1 MNRTVLTVSEN
12 FSGIKLIVATV
23 GGFIANALGGIDT
36 LLTTL
41 ITLMV
46 LDYVTGVIR
55 AIYKKELSSSEGFK
69 GIIKKVFILLTVSLS
84 VSLGNVLPNGIPL
97 REITVLFFIAN
108 EGVSILENAA
118 GIIPLPGKLSSV
130 LALIEKK
137 SEDLAGED
145 EEIETNDTSPK
156 EK

>member
-1 MNRTVLTVSEN
+1 MNRVVAAVSEN
-12 FSGIKLIVATV
+12 ISAIKIIVATV
-23 GGFIANALGGIDT
+23 GGFIANAFGGIDT

-41 ITLMV
+41 ITLII

-69 GIIKKVFILLTVSLS
+69 GIIKKVFILITVALS
-84 VSLGNVLPNGIPL
+84 VSLGNVLPEGIPL

-118 GIIPLPGKLSSV
+118 GIIPLPKKLSSV
-130 LALIEKK
+130 LALLEKK
-137 SEDLAGED
+137 SEDLAGEND
-145 EEIETNDTSPK
+145 EQERDYGSEK